1 MANTTGQGDF
11 TPMTQTNQNDSC
23 TSWNSANVSRRLQ
36 PQPNLQAMEQTG
48 SHNTAVQDDQL
59 DNSIS
64 ESPDTAPLT
73 NPLSTG
79 PSTFMLSDTGKTF
92 YLGHSSNWSFTRR
105 ILSITYEHVHRV
117 SLPSTALMFDGKVY
131 MLDWSSASAQP
142 VLPNLDYAIHLINN
156 VKFHCSPMYHLFD
169 EDVFLNGLHAHY
181 REEQT
186 PRGGLVQ
193 QLWFIQFMLILA
205 FGKALTSK
213 SSRNNQPPGASFFTH
228 AIHLLPNMTVL
239 WDEPVQAAEVLCCI
253 ALYLHCI
260 EHRGSAYNYIGQAVR
275 LAMSHGLHTNLSS
288 HHVEN
293 ALVPRCR
300 RIWWTIL
307 VLDRQMTYLMG
318 LSQSIRDDDVT
329 APLPEFEGDGFRTA
343 AFAMRTRLSHFIA
356 TIDRVPDQSCPDG
369 SDIRARRAA
378 EQQFPPPDKGYAGEH
393 GRAPGRAAPAVSSG
407 SEQQESRGVAVV
419 GAYSPALS
427 PGTLKSLGPVG
438 KLQHI
443 LTLDDGS
450 QCIILATRPV
460 LFCFYKIRLET
471 PRSYRH
477 IFNSSHAVES
487 LLRMCLDSSQHV
499 ISILECLQGEGLI
512 ETFLSYDLEALFIS
526 MTNLLA
532 APVLYQDSGS
542 AWTSWRQRAYAILGE
557 ISKCGNLIAQYQQS
571 ELRHLE
577 QMIDGL
583 CMAET
588 IEPAQPSRDDGT
600 DVSAVADDGP
610 LGFSVAEDALPSPA
624 ADDVLDGNY
633 IGAGFST
640 AQIMDMVNSIDTEHG
655 EWMSQ
660 AFFEA

>member
-356 TIDRVPDQSCPDG
+356 TIDRAIYGPDG
-369 SDIRARRAA
+369 RLSSNFLLRTKDTLASMAGLPDELHR
-378 EQQFPPPDKGYAGEH
+378 QFPLDLNSKRVG
-393 GRAPGRAAPAVSSG
+393 VS
-407 SEQQESRGVAVV
+407 R
-419 GAYSPALS
+419 LS
-427 PGTLKSLGPVG
+427 A
-438 KLQHI
+438 HI
-443 LTLDDGS
+443 HLLFH